1 MASTLRLIRGGL
13 YEPAQKTAP
22 PSVADVRRE
31 AARRLRERGYEWQ
44 RVRSLGLG
52 VRMPQEM
59 RDLKLRIS
67 YVVDALLA
75 AGEIPEHFRDDVYWP
90 V

>member
-13 YEPAQKTAP
+13 YQPVEELAP
-22 PSVADVRRE
+22 PTVADVYVE
-31 AARRLRERGYEWQ
+31 AARRLSERGYDGH
-44 RVRSLGLG
+44 RLRSLGLG
-52 VRMPQEM
+52 VRMPQEI

-67 YVVDALLA
+67 YVVEALLTA
-75 AGEIPEHFRDDVYWP
+75 PEIPVNFRDDAYWP